1 MAKKQQPPWVVQFNG
16 TSEPVLVAPF
26 GGCPRPHEETT
37 DMAALQG
44 KRCLGRDGDW
54 SLMFMLDELNNEC
67 SLMGFADAS
76 AAAPTVIALSPL
88 PEGAPPPRVRFGCA
102 LSAQTPPDCTVML
115 DLVRE
120 KSLLHCR
127 PGDAEWSR
135 LPVEFA
141 EEGDEFDGPI
151 TAGQHGKVYATT
163 MVSLVAI
170 DASGRAPGVE
180 RTDMRHPPAC
190 PVHEGYK
197 CYPVACPGGELFLV
211 VDVKVFRWND
221 EDNAWETVV
230 TIGERTFFAGKF
242 TFAVPSAAE
251 AGTQPNCIHVLRS
264 VYGESHIYTVSL
276 DDMTLRSSVAEG
288 CDDDDDGDDQAFW
301 ALPTSFGLVAARSS
315 DTPDGLSN
323 EVMQTR
329 TEHCCKEEEKEG
341 MTTNTGTSAD
351 ERRWCDFHTD
361 LLRLLV
367 PKISFIDFLH
377 LKAVCKQWNSIT
389 SHIQNAKVSPLL
401 MTTRPGGGAKELEV
415 FDPVSEKKYNIMIN
429 IPVSGLKSQGSQL
442 VHFTKNGWIIVS
454 RGGDHMFFLV
464 NPFKDYPNGGHVI
477 ALPALDLLG
486 HKGLSFSSMPG
497 SPDFIVLAAS
507 CTPNGKVIIIQTW
520 RMGDEVWKEEYLGND
535 DVPFFMSSHSPVFQD
550 GVFYFLD
557 INGRLGVVDPNE
569 DEMEWRVLDKPDQP
583 IRGSDEVH
591 LSEREYNYLVEWK
604 AELIAV
610 FRDSADGSVRMFKL
624 DRSHMVWS
632 ELEVMEDAAVFWDRS
647 NALIAVPPAGEDLCD
662 RMFLPNYNETDDGG
676 RTQAFYLFREQCDYP
691 SFNAKEPMNAIWFQP
706 DLNVLMVTTHQ

>member
-1 MAKKQQPPWVVQFNG
+1 
-16 TSEPVLVAPF
+16 
-26 GGCPRPHEETT
+26 
-37 DMAALQG
+37 
-44 KRCLGRDGDW
+44 
-54 SLMFMLDELNNEC
+54 
-67 SLMGFADAS
+67 
-76 AAAPTVIALSPL
+76 
-88 PEGAPPPRVRFGCA
+88 
-102 LSAQTPPDCTVML
+102 
-115 DLVRE
+115 
-120 KSLLHCR
+120 
-127 PGDAEWSR
+127 
-135 LPVEFA
+135 
-141 EEGDEFDGPI
+141 
-151 TAGQHGKVYATT
+151 

-170 DASGRAPGVE
+170 DASGPAPVVE

-190 PVHEGYK
+190 PVHESYK
-197 CYPVACPGGELFLV
+197 CYPVPCPGGELFLVRCCLFGLPAEV

-230 TIGERTFFAGKF
+230 TIGERTFFAGRF
-242 TFAVPSAAE
+242 TFAVTSAAE

-276 DDMTLRSSVAEG
+276 DDMTLRISVVEG
-288 CDDDDDGDDQAFW
+288 CDDDDDDGDDQAFW
-301 ALPTSFGLVAARSS
+301 ALPTSFGLIAAARSS

-329 TEHCCKEEEKEG
+329 TEHCCKEDEKED
-341 MTTNTGTSAD
+341 MTTNTATSAG

-361 LLRLLV
+361 LLQLLV

-389 SHIQNAKVSPLL
+389 SPIQNAKVSPLL
-401 MTTRPGGGAKELEV
+401 MTTHPAGGAKEDVLEV
-415 FDPVSEKKYNIMIN
+415 FDPVSEKKYNIRVN
-429 IPVSGLKSQGSQL
+429 VPASGLKSQGSQL
-442 VHFTKNGWIIVS
+442 LHFTKNGWIIVS

-486 HKGLSFSSMPG
+486 HKGLSFSSVPG
-497 SPDFIVLAAS
+497 SPDFVVLASS
-507 CTPNGKVIIIQTW
+507 CTPDGKVIVIQTW
-520 RMGDEVWKEEYLGND
+520 RMGDEEWKEEYLGNY

-583 IRGSDEVH
+583 IRGSTEVH
-591 LSEREYNYLVEWK
+591 LAEWEYNYLVEWK
-604 AELIAV
+604 AELIAI

-624 DRSHMVWS
+624 DRSQMVWS
-632 ELEVMEDAAVFWDRS
+632 ELEVMEDEAVFWDRR
-647 NALIAVPPAGEDLCD
+647 NALIAVPPTGEDLCNK
-662 RMFLPNYNETDDGG
+662 MFLPNYSETDRGG
-676 RTQAFYLFREQCDYP
+676 RTHAFYSFQEQFYYP
-691 SFNAKEPMNAIWFQP
+691 SFNAKEPMNAVWFQP